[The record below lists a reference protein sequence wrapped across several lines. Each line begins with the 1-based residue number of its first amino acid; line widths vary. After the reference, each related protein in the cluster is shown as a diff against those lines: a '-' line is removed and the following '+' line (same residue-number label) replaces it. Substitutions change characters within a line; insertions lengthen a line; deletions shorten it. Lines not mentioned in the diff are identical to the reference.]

1 MFYYDLNQ
9 FDSFSLDNDIEI
21 NQTQNLIVS
30 ISHKDNTNEY
40 IEEDFLKIKEKQE
53 KSISRIS
60 GEKTKD
66 KTITKIDENNIE
78 EIINNK
84 LIKKVKAIFKIVKI
98 KKKNTRRGRIPYKLK
113 KYFSGL
119 HTRNDED
126 NIIKKIKRSFIDKV
140 RAFINKKYEIYL
152 DNTNTKLIK
161 RISSKEI
168 LKTKKEQNL
177 AFFDMTLKELFSS
190 TISSKYKYSL
200 CNKNDNKSQ
209 IDKLYKEKKAI
220 EIINI
225 LDMTVREIYK
235 IYSFNIKRK
244 GFEELR
250 NLKYDL
256 LIREKE
262 LRFKNEKNIKDYL
275 DLYEKIAINLEDIIK
290 GKKPRRR
297 YRK

>member
-1 MFYYDLNQ
+1 M
-9 FDSFSLDNDIEI
+9 SFSLR
-21 NQTQNLIVS
+21 
-30 ISHKDNTNEY
+30 
-40 IEEDFLKIKEKQE
+40 KI
-53 KSISRIS
+53 RI
-60 GEKTKD
+60 
-66 KTITKIDENNIE
+66 
-78 EIINNK
+78 
-84 LIKKVKAIFKIVKI
+84 
-98 KKKNTRRGRIPYKLK
+98 KLK

-220 EIINI
+220 EVIKI

-235 IYSFNIKRK
+235 IYCFNIKRK

-256 LIREKE
+256 LIRKKE
-262 LRFKNEKNIKDYL
+262 LILKKETHKKDIRDYL
-275 DLYEKIAINLEDIIK
+275 DLYEKIAINLEEIIK
-290 GKKPRRR
+290 AKKVRRR
-297 YRK
+297 SRNKN